1 MGIHTLDKTMTLFHF
16 ANIFFSNL
24 HLLQKYYKNLS
35 HWVNLEIIKIQVF
48 SRKKKKKKNQFRA
61 RNKAVQQLLCLKERV
76 DWLWSGVYG
85 DIVPLSTCSLMSL
98 GKHN

>member
-48 SRKKKKKKNQFRA
+48 SRKKKKT
-61 RNKAVQQLLCLKERV
+61 VQ
-76 DWLWSGVYG
+76 S
-85 DIVPLSTCSLMSL
+85 
-98 GKHN
+98 